1 MRTIEKTYTLFSPPE
16 IDMFGEITRQDPLGT
31 VRCAVCR
38 LTGEEIL
45 EDDIERTRQRYTGCV
60 RLERSPLGGFTRGMK
75 LVSGDAEY
83 TVLSAILC
91 GRVWLLSLDRIIM
104 EGESA
109 DA

>member
-1 MRTIEKTYTLFSPPE
+1 MRTIEKTYTLFAPSE
-16 IDMFGEITRQDPLGT
+16 MGMYGEVVRSTLIGT

-38 LTGEEIL
+38 LTGEEIS

-60 RLERSPLGGFTRGMK
+60 RLERSPLGGFVRGMK
-75 LVSGDAEY
+75 LVSGEAEY
-83 TVLSAILC
+83 NVLSAVLC

-104 EGESA
+104 EGECA